1 MKKILAGM
9 IIASLVLQLSA
20 GSVFAAGQEEQT
32 AQGVEIETVTYDYPA
47 DWDPDDP
54 MNAKAY
60 EQIFGE
66 PESEVSMQSVTP
78 KSGVTTTWKNTDGE
92 VKSFTH
98 NEFNLKDR
106 ELKVGIDVS
115 YHNGKINWTKV
126 KNAGVEFA
134 ILRVGYRGSSQGT
147 LNEDVK
153 FQEYIKG
160 AKEAGIKVGVYFFSQ
175 AISEA
180 EAVKEAKYTLE
191 RIKDYELD
199 LPVCFDYEYYA
210 DGRLKKANLSKA
222 KKTANARAFCET
234 VERAGYPA
242 MIYSSTTWF
251 LDELDAESLSEDYAL
266 WMARYN
272 WTSYKESANNGQGE
286 KTRYSGRID
295 IWQCT
300 EEAAVSGI
308 GTRVDL
314 DYWYCAPEKNVY
326 DPLKVTPAIKQ
337 GSRTENSVR
346 VDISAISGVSG
357 YEVYYSANRTD
368 GFHLIKLGADQRTC
382 QIRNLS
388 PGREYYVKV
397 RGFVVQE
404 DGTVKYGKMSSLT
417 PMTTSI
423 SQAKRVKT
431 KTSVV
436 MRSWAG
442 TEYKK
447 VVTVPKSTAMLVQ
460 TTAKATDGKYW
471 YKVNYTKN
479 GKTYTGYIPKENVS
493 NYVAQ
498 VYGLG
503 QSGNEK
509 TAITLKWKKLPE
521 ASGYEIYRASA
532 LNGTYKL
539 IKTVK
544 GAAATTYTNKSRSAG
559 TEYYYKVR
567 AYQTV
572 NGKKK
577 YGAFSAVKILH
588 TKVSKTVKI
597 RTRYSVNLR
606 KYAGTAYK
614 TLKTVPSGQKF
625 TVLYQTKDKSGT
637 TWYKVKYKVKKK
649 TYTGYLMAKY
659 TKKV

>member
-1 MKKILAGM
+1 MKRILAAMM
-9 IIASLVLQLSA
+9 IAALTLQLSA
-20 GSVFAAGQEEQT
+20 GTVFAAGQT
-32 AQGVEIETVTYDYPA
+32 AQGMEIETNTYDYPA
-47 DWDPDDP
+47 DWAPDDP

-60 EQIFGE
+60 EQIFGA

-78 KSGVTTTWKNTDGE
+78 KSGVTTTWKTTGGT

-98 NEFNLKDR
+98 NDFNLKDR

-134 ILRVGYRGSSQGT
+134 ILRVGYRGSSKGT

-160 AKEAGIKVGVYFFSQ
+160 AKDAGIKVGVYFFSQ

-180 EAVKEAKYTLE
+180 EAVKEAEYTLE
-191 RIKDYELD
+191 KIKGYELD

-210 DGRLKKANLSKA
+210 DGRLKTANLSKS

-234 VERAGYPA
+234 IERAGYPA

-251 LDELDAESLSEDYAL
+251 LDELDAESLSEDYGL

-272 WTSYKESANNGQGE
+272 YTSYNESANNGQGE
-286 KTRYSGRID
+286 KTRYGGRID

-314 DYWYCAPEKNVY
+314 DYWYCDPNKY
-326 DPLKVTPAIKQ
+326 MFDPLKVTPSIKQ

-346 VDISAISGVSG
+346 VDIGKIKGMSG
-357 YEVYYSANRTD
+357 YEIYYSANRKD
-368 GFHLIKLGADQRTC
+368 NFHLVTLTAGQKSYEIKK
-382 QIRNLS
+382 LS

-417 PMTTSI
+417 PMTTTV

-431 KTSVV
+431 KTGVV

-471 YKVNYTKN
+471 YKVSYTKN

-498 VYGLG
+498 VSGLG

-509 TAITLKWKKLPE
+509 TAITLKWKKLSE

-544 GAAATTYTNKSRSAG
+544 GAATTTYTNKSRSAG

-577 YGAFSAVKILH
+577 YGAFSTVKVLH
-588 TKVSKTVKI
+588 TKVAKTVKI

-625 TVLYQTKDKSGT
+625 TVLYQTKDKSGK

-649 TYTGYLMAKY
+649 TYTGYIMAKY